1 MHAEDTIFT
10 TLRQAKRLYTRGR
23 GRMAADQ
30 AFRSTR
36 RPYDRMQQEAVP
48 SNKKSTRFMG
58 RVAYDGTAFVGWQTQ
73 PNGRGIQDLL
83 EERLSTLLG
92 GRVYV
97 AGSGRTDKGVHARD
111 QVFHFE
117 YPDSGAKGAG
127 GSSTVSSKV
136 RHVQL
141 AAALEASDDAA
152 VASVLESVLTGPRS
166 DLPMDIQV
174 RGISVA
180 PPGFHSRDSCVGKRY
195 VYTVEEGIGSPFTSR
210 YRWVLGRG
218 KPLDVAKMSEA
229 ATLLTGIHDFSTFG
243 VRDVGDPR
251 PPVKQMRRLEVRRV
265 HPRQALGE
273 AARGGGEHMSGR
285 DDGGVGGGVGDCS
298 GEGGVVTICAECD
311 RFLYNMMRMISGTLV
326 QVGLGKVRVEDI
338 ADLLRARGRKGVRT
352 SEGQDLGAKVFKA
365 PPHGLCLETCFL
377 DVDHG
382 RDWMPGGEKAPELA
396 QKEASEVVPLR

>member
-1 MHAEDTIFT
+1 
-10 TLRQAKRLYTRGR
+10 
-23 GRMAADQ
+23 MAADQ
-30 AFRSTR
+30 AFRSAR
-36 RPYDRMQQEAVP
+36 LPYNRMQQEAVP

-97 AGSGRTDKGVHARD
+97 AGSGRTDKG
-111 QVFHFE
+111 
-117 YPDSGAKGAG
+117 
-127 GSSTVSSKV
+127 V

-218 KPLDVAKMSEA
+218 KTLDVANMSEA

-265 HPRQALGE
+265 DPRQALGE

-285 DDGGVGGGVGDCS
+285 DDGRIGGGVGDCS

-396 QKEASEVVPLR
+396 QEEASEVVPLR